1 MWHRISTVQNDIVF
15 PKKTTRNLLFFK
27 FTGIPHHEALDPNG
41 NVLKVNNTYYE
52 GKDVF
57 LRKIESMKRM

>member
-1 MWHRISTVQNDIVF
+1 VAQNLNGAECYRIPEEDYKKLTV
-15 PKKTTRNLLFFK
+15 LFK